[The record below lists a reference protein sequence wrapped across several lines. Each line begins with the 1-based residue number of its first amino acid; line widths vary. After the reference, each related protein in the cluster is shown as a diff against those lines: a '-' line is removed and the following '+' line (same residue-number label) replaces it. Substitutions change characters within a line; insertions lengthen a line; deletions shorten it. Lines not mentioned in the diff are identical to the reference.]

1 MLVPVGGDESLV
13 VERSRDHPDDKLTD
27 MAAVLMKGR
36 SGRTALLAFTG
47 QASMT
52 AWDAGARPV
61 PIAVP
66 DAARAALQN
75 GAEALVVDVAGPVLL
90 AVEDDD
96 LRSLAAGERL
106 ARVGD
111 AGWGWVRPG

>member
-1 MLVPVGGDESLV
+1 
-13 VERSRDHPDDKLTD
+13 
-27 MAAVLMKGR
+27 
-36 SGRTALLAFTG
+36 
-47 QASMT
+47 
-52 AWDAGARPV
+52 
-61 PIAVP
+61 
-66 DAARAALQN
+66 
-75 GAEALVVDVAGPVLL
+75 VVDVAGPVLL